1 VPTCTFCD
9 ASVPATAS
17 QCPACGAEQPQRDI
31 AEASPSLEDE
41 LRGFL
46 ARGDKIGAIK
56 RYRDATGAGLAEA
69 NHAVEAFAS
78 GAALAAAKA
87 PAAIDEKSLEAEVLS
102 ALSRD
107 GKIGAIK
114 LYRERTKVGLKDA
127 KDAVEGLAARHGVA
141 AKGSGCAG
149 MVLLLTLALAA
160 TFTLT

>member
-1 VPTCTFCD
+1 MSTCSFCD

-17 QCPACGAEQPQRDI
+17 QCPACGAEQPKRDFG
-31 AEASPSLEDE
+31 EASRSLEDE
-41 LRGFL
+41 LRGFID
-46 ARGDKIGAIK
+46 RGDKIGAIK

-78 GAALAAAKA
+78 GGALTAAKSPTA
-87 PAAIDEKSLEAEVLS
+87 TDEKGLEVEVLN

-114 LYRERTKVGLKDA
+114 LYRERTKVGLKEA
-127 KDAVEGLAARHGVA
+127 KEAVEGIAARHGVA

-149 MVLLLTLALAA
+149 MVLLLVLALAA
-160 TFTLT
+160 TIKLT